1 MTDSKFLS
9 VAKEAAIEAGKIV
22 KNYYQSKLDLHNK
35 GHFTNFATK
44 ADLESEE
51 KVIEIIKANFPDH
64 NIIAEESGRV
74 DNGSEYSWAIDPID
88 GTIPFVDG
96 LPFFGISIGLLR
108 NDQPILGVI
117 NMVAK
122 DELFWA
128 EEGKGA
134 FKQSLRSGDL
144 KNGKR
149 IQIRK
154 EPSLEQATIALEW
167 GHSARDWRIEKHV
180 APIIEKVRYAYV
192 FGSAVQS
199 LTAIAEGKL
208 DGCLIRAYV
217 WDFAAGAI
225 IIAEAGGKFT
235 DPQGQKPDFTAEKI
249 QLLCSNGL
257 IHDEMVKIYTS

>member
-1 MTDSKFLS
+1 MADSRFLK
-9 VAKEAAIEAGKIV
+9 VAKQAATEAGEIV
-22 KNYYQSKLDLHNK
+22 KKYYQSELELHNK
-35 GHFTNFATK
+35 GHVNNFATQ
-44 ADLESEE
+44 ADLESEA
-51 KVIEIIKANFPDH
+51 KVIEILRASFPEH
-64 NIIAEESGRV
+64 NIIAEESGRI

-96 LPFFGISIGLLR
+96 LPFFGISIGLLK
-108 NDQPILGVI
+108 NDQPLLGVI

-122 DELFWA
+122 DDLFWA
-128 EEGKGA
+128 EQGKGA
-134 FKQSLRSGDL
+134 F

-149 IQIRK
+149 IQVRK
-154 EPSLEQATIALEW
+154 KESLDQATIALEW

-225 IIAEAGGKFT
+225 IVKEAGGEYT
-235 DPQGQKPDFTAEKI
+235 DPKGDKPDFTAEKI
-249 QLLCSNGL
+249 QLICSNGL
-257 IHDEMVKIYTS
+257 IHDQMVKAYN

>member
-1 MTDSKFLS
+1 MTDSKFLQ

-22 KNYYQSKLDLHNK
+22 KGYYQSKLTLHGK
-35 GHFTNFATK
+35 GHVNNFATQ
-44 ADLESEE
+44 ADLESEA

-64 NIIAEESGRV
+64 NIIAEESGTQ

-96 LPFFGISIGLLR
+96 LPFFGISIGLLK
-108 NDQPILGVI
+108 NDQPFLGVI

-134 FKQSLRSGDL
+134 FK
-144 KNGKR
+144 NGKK
-149 IQIRK
+149 IQTRK
-154 EPSLEQATIALEW
+154 ENRLEMSTLALEW
-167 GHSARDWRIEKHV
+167 GHSARQWRIEKHFI
-180 APIIEKVRYAYV
+180 PIIENVRYAYV

-208 DGCLIRAYV
+208 DGSLIRAYV

-225 IIAEAGGKFT
+225 LVKEAGGKFT
-235 DPQGQKPDFTAEKI
+235 DPKGDKPDFTAEKI
-249 QLLCSNGL
+249 QLICSNGL
-257 IHDEMVKIYTS
+257 IHDQLVKAYN